1 MQMMKMTEE
10 IIMLMAQLVEFHN
23 DYKKDYESFK
33 SRMNLELTYW
43 HHFKKLQKMIN
54 HQFETIKPFSNQ

>member
-23 DYKKDYESFK
+23 DYEKDYESFK
-33 SRMNLELTYW
+33 SRFNLELAYW
-43 HHFKKLQKMIN
+43 YHFKNYKR
-54 HQFETIKPFSNQ
+54 

>member
-43 HHFKKLQKMIN
+43 YHFKKLQKMIN